1 MSNAIRASLLFLLAI
16 TGLGGAAAQSPSPNN
31 QPRASGMESKVAEL
45 KEAMLGDWESI
56 APEVRPS
63 ANKNLDGSLKPFYL
77 KRTFKYQP
85 SDRFELEIVNSADP
99 YGAVPLARIKIGGHM
114 LWQGPHPIAPNT
126 QKVNFVAD
134 EAYEVTPL
142 AQGFAD
148 LLNKVASAGYAPWA
162 VNSPQSIFGKAF
174 APFGLKEGTNF
185 MEYDLVYLRNDLLF
199 WGARNIDGRGFDTE
213 ENRPT
218 NLQIP
223 LVRK

>member
-1 MSNAIRASLLFLLAI
+1 MCKGIRASLLFLLV
-16 TGLGGAAAQSPSPNN
+16 TTVFGGVAAQSPNN
-31 QPRASGMESKVAEL
+31 QPSASGMEADAAKI
-45 KEAMLGDWESI
+45 KEAMLGNWESI

-63 ANKNLDGSLKPFYL
+63 ASKNPDGSLKPFYL
-77 KRTFKYQP
+77 KRAFRYQP

-99 YGAVPLARIKIGGHM
+99 YGAVPLARIKIGGHI
-114 LWQGPHPIAPNT
+114 LWEGPHPIAPGA
-126 QKVNFVAD
+126 QKVDFVAD
-134 EAYEVTPL
+134 ETYEVTPF

-148 LLNKVASAGYAPWA
+148 VLNKVASAGYAPWA

-174 APFGLKEGTNF
+174 APFGLKEGTSF
-185 MEYDLVYLRNDLLF
+185 MEYDLVYLRGNLLF

-213 ENRPT
+213 QNRPT